1 MTFGTRFGRVAG
13 SDRVM
18 RVLDRQID
26 TNTIWGGQSDGRT
39 DYRSVNKQ
47 VSRGSASQTNR
58 QTNRQTD

>member
-47 VSRGSASQTNR
+47 VSRGS
-58 QTNRQTD
+58 D